1 MAMVAPL
8 VGDSLAR
15 FHEPAPADLSPR
27 LRQVLRRLLEGDSDK
42 QIAARLRISWYTV
55 NQYTKIVYRH
65 FGVQGR
71 AELLARW
78 VKRGWG
84 ARCAWADGV

>member
-1 MAMVAPL
+1 
-8 VGDSLAR
+8 
-15 FHEPAPADLSPR
+15 LS
-27 LRQVLRRLLEGDSDK
+27 
-42 QIAARLRISWYTV
+42 ISRYTV